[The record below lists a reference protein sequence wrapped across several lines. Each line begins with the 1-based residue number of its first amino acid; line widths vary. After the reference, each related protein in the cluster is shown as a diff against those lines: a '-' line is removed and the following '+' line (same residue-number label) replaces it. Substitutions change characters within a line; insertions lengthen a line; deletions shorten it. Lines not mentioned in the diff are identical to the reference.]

1 MSGRVSR
8 AALMVGVLLGIGG
21 CASSQEWA
29 EWKAHSSHFASGQ
42 HLTFSTFRNP
52 TDASPPNVRRSDVEA
67 SRSENWWGKAVT
79 VNPDQIFK
87 D

>member
-8 AALMVGVLLGIGG
+8 AALMVGALLFIGG
-21 CASSQEWA
+21 CATSQEWA

-42 HLTFSTFRNP
+42 HLVFSTFRNP
-52 TDASPPNVRRSDVEA
+52 TDASAPNVRRSDIEA
-67 SRSENWWGKAVT
+67 SRAENWWGKAVT